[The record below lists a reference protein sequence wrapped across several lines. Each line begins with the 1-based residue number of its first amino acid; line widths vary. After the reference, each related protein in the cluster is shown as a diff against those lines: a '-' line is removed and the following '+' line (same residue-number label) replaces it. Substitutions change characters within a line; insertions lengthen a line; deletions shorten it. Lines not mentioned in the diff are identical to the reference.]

1 MIIQKMEYI
10 ITKTRMKKRIKKLIK
25 QEWIYKNTDLKGINY
40 YPNKE
45 VRVKQNKEF
54 D

>member
-1 MIIQKMEYI
+1 
-10 ITKTRMKKRIKKLIK
+10 MKKRIKKLIQK
-25 QEWIYKNTDLKGINY
+25 EWIYKNTDLKGINY
-40 YPNKE
+40 QPNKE